1 MSQHCD
7 RTEAVWCTRPTSWK
21 HSIECQPIT
30 WVMKWDANGTKKKAK
45 CNMHR
50 PQGRDLRKQPQW
62 HVQAPCVVEKKYSI
76 SASTCHSE
84 RNKRTDQHWHIR
96 RRKWPPDPLWHFV
109 TFFGDENALVSPLSR
124 WQTRPIELTW
134 LHSSFG
140 RAIEAASPS
149 VGRSAPI
156 RGTRMCANDLH
167 RQSDAVRISRH
178 LEPAPPAV
186 PWCRNR
192 VTMDPLYVGRGQWT
206 WAACEQQPAQYHYPV
221 GHQSAEFRAK
231 PQSRDIE

>member
-1 MSQHCD
+1 M
-7 RTEAVWCTRPTSWK
+7 RTVQR
-21 HSIECQPIT
+21 
-30 WVMKWDANGTKKKAK
+30 
-45 CNMHR
+45 
-50 PQGRDLRKQPQW
+50 RKQNAICTGPK
-62 HVQAPCVVEKKYSI
+62 VVTYESSRSDTCKRRALSRKNI
-76 SASTCHSE
+76 RFQRLLVIQKETSA
-84 RNKRTDQHWHIR
+84 RINTDIFADENG
-96 RRKWPPDPLWHFV
+96 PPILCGTLLRFF
-109 TFFGDENALVSPLSR
+109 FFGDENALVAPLSR